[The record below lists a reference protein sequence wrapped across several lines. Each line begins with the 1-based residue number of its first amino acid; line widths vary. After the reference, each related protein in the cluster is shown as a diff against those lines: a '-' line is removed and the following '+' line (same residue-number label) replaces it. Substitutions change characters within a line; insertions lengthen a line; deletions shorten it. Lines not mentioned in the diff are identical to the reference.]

1 MVTRLVGDIG
11 GTNARFAWVG
21 ASGRPQGSETLAVC
35 DYPGIAEAISAFA
48 GDRPIAEACI
58 AVACPAHDD
67 IIRFTNSPWQ
77 FSQRGLKERFGL
89 DRLVVVNDFTALAL
103 SVPGLGD
110 GEIERIGGGDTIS
123 GAPIAVIGPGTGL
136 GVSGL
141 VQRNGQWAALSGEG
155 GHVGFAPADEE
166 EIEILKVLAKRFGR
180 VSVERLLSGSGLK
193 NLYDALCEI
202 EGTAGIAEDAAA
214 ISRLGLAGEDPAAV
228 AAIERFCLILGSVA
242 GDLALTLVAR
252 GGAYIGGGMAPRFLD
267 VLRSGGF
274 RRRFEDKGRFRDL
287 MSSIPT
293 SVITAENPALIGAA
307 EHLVHG

>member
-1 MVTRLVGDIG
+1 
-11 GTNARFAWVG
+11 
-21 ASGRPQGSETLAVC
+21 
-35 DYPGIAEAISAFA
+35 
-48 GDRPIAEACI
+48 
-58 AVACPAHDD
+58 
-67 IIRFTNSPWQ
+67 
-77 FSQRGLKERFGL
+77 
-89 DRLVVVNDFTALAL
+89 
-103 SVPGLGD
+103 
-110 GEIERIGGGDTIS
+110 
-123 GAPIAVIGPGTGL
+123 
-136 GVSGL
+136 
-141 VQRNGQWAALSGEG
+141 LSGEG